1 MTIFA
6 WVLFGYAL
14 LYGVRY
20 LLGAR
25 LYLTCALRE
34 VAVRAIPREQIEPAE
49 LRLLTLLDDEL
60 AAAGFRHLGFG
71 EISPFLSYYAQALPV
86 SVFVNER
93 IPAYALV
100 RQHASP
106 EYGSLVELEVST
118 TVEGR
123 EGARP
128 ANAQPA
134 HGKASSTDAAHALD
148 CRLVT
153 LNTLFSRPFM
163 PRSLR
168 VEGYQGI
175 SVAALVERH
184 SARVAAE
191 RVSRAPLEPATAEH
205 LTAEPAISEPATA
218 QRAASDHV
226 AAEPSSL
233 TNALT
238 LIAASIAELRTEFH
252 EGGWVAPT
260 TDPALDRFTLRGA
273 FALTHYSRRAF
284 GARKTTSR
292 QPPPVPSEQERF
304 LRIEADMRAISRVA
318 DDPEPAPGTPWPLL
332 TVIGVSGLLSFVA
345 MTWLWNG
352 YVAALILAAITL
364 HEAGHAVAMRMLG
377 YRDVHV
383 FFVPLLGAVTVGRS
397 VTATVRDRL
406 AVLLAGPV
414 PGLWLA
420 VVLLLIDQAYAPVTL
435 LRMSA
440 LALLI
445 LNGLNLLPFTPLD
458 GGRALESLT
467 RPESVWRLVVHA
479 ASATGLLAVAAYLRD
494 PVIATIGLFW
504 AVLFPRQLLAQRL
517 RRSVAAAVRDR
528 ADFPGVVRVALETMS
543 TPRYAAW
550 RAGTRQAT
558 ARTLARLFAES
569 LATPADRRWGALVY
583 AAAWIPVAA
592 AFLLWTR

>member
-34 VAVRAIPREQIEPAE
+34 VEVRPISREQVEPAE
-49 LRLLTLLDDEL
+49 LRLLMLLDDEL
-60 AAAGFRHLGFG
+60 AAAGFRHLGFAQ
-71 EISPFLSYYAQALPV
+71 IAPFLTYYARALPV
-86 SVFVNER
+86 SVFVNEQ

-100 RQHASP
+100 RQHAAP

-118 TVEGR
+118 TF
-123 EGARP
+123 GAP
-128 ANAQPA
+128 
-134 HGKASSTDAAHALD
+134 DY
-148 CRLVT
+148 RLVT
-153 LNTLFSRPFM
+153 LNTLFSPPFQ

-175 SVAALVERH
+175 SVVALVERH

-191 RVSRAPLEPATAEH
+191 RVCRAPLEPAAFAHSTLGRA
-205 LTAEPAISEPATA
+205 LSLIS
-218 QRAASDHV
+218 
-226 AAEPSSL
+226 
-233 TNALT
+233 
-238 LIAASIAELRTEFH
+238 ASIAELRTEFR
-252 EGGWVAPT
+252 ERGWAAPT

-292 QPPPVPSEQERF
+292 QPPPVPSEQERL
-304 LRIEADMRAISRVA
+304 LRIEADLHAISRVA
-318 DDPEPAPGTPWPLL
+318 DNPEPAPGTPWPLM

-345 MTWLWNG
+345 MAWLWNA

-364 HEAGHAVAMRMLG
+364 HEAGHAVAMRLLG

-383 FFVPLLGAVTVGRS
+383 FFVPLLGAMTVGRS
-397 VTATVRDRL
+397 VTTTVRDRL

-420 VVLLLIDQAYAPVTL
+420 VVLLVIDQAYAPATL

-458 GGRALESLT
+458 GGRALEALT

-479 ASATGLLAVAAYLRD
+479 ASAAGLLAVAAYLRD

-504 AVLFPRQLLAQRL
+504 AVLFPRQLLGQRL
-517 RRSVAAAVRDR
+517 RRSVAAAVHDR
-528 ADFPGVVRVALETMS
+528 ADFRGVVRVALETMS
-543 TPRYAAW
+543 TPRYVAW
-550 RAGTRQAT
+550 RAGTRQVT
-558 ARTLARLFAES
+558 ARSLARLFSES
-569 LATPADRRWGALVY
+569 LATPADRRWGAIAY
-583 AAAWIPVAA
+583 AAAWIPAAVAL
-592 AFLLWTR
+592 LLWTR

>member
-1 MTIFA
+1 MTILA

-34 VAVRAIPREQIEPAE
+34 VAVRPIPREQVDPAE
-49 LRLLTLLDDEL
+49 LRLLMLLDDEL

-71 EISPFLSYYAQALPV
+71 QIAPFLTYYAQALPV

-100 RQHASP
+100 RQHAAP

-118 TVEGR
+118 TFG
-123 EGARP
+123 GP
-128 ANAQPA
+128 
-134 HGKASSTDAAHALD
+134 D

-153 LNTLFSRPFM
+153 LNTLFSRPFL

-191 RVSRAPLEPATAEH
+191 RVSRAPLEPATAVAATAGH
-205 LTAEPAISEPATA
+205 VTAERLTT
-218 QRAASDHV
+218 
-226 AAEPSSL
+226 EPSPIAHSTL
-233 TNALT
+233 ENALT
-238 LIAASIAELRTEFH
+238 LIATSIAELRTEFR
-252 EGGWVAPT
+252 ERGWAAPT

-292 QPPPVPSEQERF
+292 QPPPVPSEQERL
-304 LRIEADMRAISRVA
+304 LRIEADLHAISRVA
-318 DDPEPAPGTPWPLL
+318 DNPEPAPGTPWPLM

-345 MTWLWNG
+345 MAWLWNP

-364 HEAGHAVAMRMLG
+364 HEAGHAVAMRLLG

-383 FFVPLLGAVTVGRS
+383 FFVPLLGAMTVGRS
-397 VTATVRDRL
+397 VTTTVRDRL

-420 VVLLLIDQAYAPVTL
+420 VVLLVIDQAYAPATL

-458 GGRALESLT
+458 GGRALEALT

-479 ASATGLLAVAAYLRD
+479 ASAAGLLAAATYLSD

-504 AVLFPRQLLAQRL
+504 AVLFPRQLLGQRL
-517 RRSVAAAVRDR
+517 RRSVAAAVQDR
-528 ADFPGVVRVALETMS
+528 TDFRGVVRVALETMS
-543 TPRYAAW
+543 TPRYVAW
-550 RAGTRQAT
+550 RAGTRQVT
-558 ARTLARLFAES
+558 ARSLARLFSES
-569 LATPADRRWGALVY
+569 LATPADRRWGAVAY
-583 AAAWIPVAA
+583 AAAWIPAAVAL
-592 AFLLWTR
+592 LLWTR

>member
-6 WVLFGYAL
+6 WILFGYAL
-14 LYGVRY
+14 LHGVRY

-25 LYLTCALRE
+25 LYLTCALRKVE
-34 VAVRAIPREQIEPAE
+34 VRPIPREQVQPAE

-60 AAAGFRHLGFG
+60 TAAGFRLLGFG
-71 EISPFLSYYAQALPV
+71 EISPFLTYHAQALAV

-93 IPAYALV
+93 IPAFALV
-100 RQHASP
+100 RQHAAP

-118 TVEGR
+118 TFGGPE
-123 EGARP
+123 
-128 ANAQPA
+128 
-134 HGKASSTDAAHALD
+134 

-153 LNTLFSRPFM
+153 LNTLFSRSFL

-168 VEGYQGI
+168 VEGYLGI
-175 SVAALVERH
+175 CVAALVERH
-184 SARVAAE
+184 STRVAAE
-191 RVSRAPLEPATAEH
+191 RISRAPLEPATTEH
-205 LTAEPAISEPATA
+205 PTLA
-218 QRAASDHV
+218 
-226 AAEPSSL
+226 
-233 TNALT
+233 NALT
-238 LIAASIAELRTEFH
+238 LVAASIAELRTEFR
-252 EGGWVAPT
+252 ERGWVAPT

-273 FALTHYSRRAF
+273 FALTHYSRRVF
-284 GARKTTSR
+284 GARKTKSQQR
-292 QPPPVPSEQERF
+292 RVPSEQERL
-304 LRIEADMRAISRVA
+304 LRIEADMGAIARVA
-318 DDPEPAPGTPWPLL
+318 DNPEPAPGTPWPLL

-345 MTWLWNG
+345 MGWLWNA

-383 FFVPLLGAVTVGRS
+383 FFVPLLGAMTVGRS

-420 VVLLLIDQAYAPVTL
+420 VVLLVIDQVYAPATL

-479 ASATGLLAVAAYLRD
+479 ASAAGLLAVAAHLRD
-494 PVIATIGLFW
+494 PLIATIGLFW
-504 AVLFPRQLLAQRL
+504 AVLFPRQLSGYRL
-517 RRSVAAAVRDR
+517 RRSVAAAVHDR
-528 ADFPGVVRVALETMS
+528 ADVLGVVRIALETMS
-543 TPRYAAW
+543 APRYAAW
-550 RAGTRQAT
+550 RAGTRQMT

-569 LATPADRRWGALVY
+569 LATPADRRWGAIAY
-583 AAAWIPVAA
+583 AAAWIPAA
-592 AFLLWTR
+592 VAFLLWTR

>member
-34 VAVRAIPREQIEPAE
+34 VEVRPISREQVEPAE
-49 LRLLTLLDDEL
+49 LRLLMLLDDEL
-60 AAAGFRHLGFG
+60 AAAGFRHLGFAQ
-71 EISPFLSYYAQALPV
+71 IAPFLTYYARALPV
-86 SVFVNER
+86 SVFVNEQ

-100 RQHASP
+100 RQHAAP

-118 TVEGR
+118 TF
-123 EGARP
+123 GAP
-128 ANAQPA
+128 
-134 HGKASSTDAAHALD
+134 DY
-148 CRLVT
+148 RLVT
-153 LNTLFSRPFM
+153 LNTLFSPPFQ

-175 SVAALVERH
+175 SVVALVERH

-191 RVSRAPLEPATAEH
+191 RVCRAPLEPAAFAHSTLE
-205 LTAEPAISEPATA
+205 
-218 QRAASDHV
+218 RAL
-226 AAEPSSL
+226 SL
-233 TNALT
+233 
-238 LIAASIAELRTEFH
+238 IPASIAELRTEFR
-252 EGGWVAPT
+252 ERGWAAPT

-292 QPPPVPSEQERF
+292 QPPPVPSEQERL
-304 LRIEADMRAISRVA
+304 LRIEADLHAISRVA
-318 DDPEPAPGTPWPLL
+318 DNPEPAPGTPWPLM

-345 MTWLWNG
+345 MAWLWNA

-364 HEAGHAVAMRMLG
+364 HEAGHAVAMRLLG

-383 FFVPLLGAVTVGRS
+383 FFVPLLGAMTVGRS
-397 VTATVRDRL
+397 VTTTVRDRL

-420 VVLLLIDQAYAPVTL
+420 VVLLVIDQAYAPATL

-458 GGRALESLT
+458 GGRALEALT

-479 ASATGLLAVAAYLRD
+479 ASAAGLLAVAAYLRD

-504 AVLFPRQLLAQRL
+504 AVLFPRQLLGQRL
-517 RRSVAAAVRDR
+517 RRSVAAAVQDR
-528 ADFPGVVRVALETMS
+528 ADFRGVVRVALETMS
-543 TPRYAAW
+543 TPRYVAW
-550 RAGTRQAT
+550 RAGTRQVT
-558 ARTLARLFAES
+558 ARSLARLFSES
-569 LATPADRRWGALVY
+569 LATPADRRWGAIAY
-583 AAAWIPVAA
+583 AAAWIPAAVAL
-592 AFLLWTR
+592 LLWTR

>member
-1 MTIFA
+1 MTIVA

-25 LYLTCALRE
+25 VYLTCALRE
-34 VAVRAIPREQIEPAE
+34 VEVRPVAQEEVEPAE
-49 LRLLTLLDDEL
+49 LRLLTLLDEEL
-60 AAAGFRHLGFG
+60 TAAGFLHLGFG
-71 EISPFLSYYAQALPV
+71 QIAPFLTYYGEAIPV

-100 RQHASP
+100 RQHAAP
-106 EYGSLVELEVST
+106 EYGGLVELEVGT
-118 TVEGR
+118 
-123 EGARP
+123 AF
-128 ANAQPA
+128 
-134 HGKASSTDAAHALD
+134 AAD
-148 CRLVT
+148 FRIVT
-153 LNTLFSRPFM
+153 LNTLFSPPFL

-184 SARVAAE
+184 AARVAAE
-191 RVSRAPLEPATAEH
+191 RVNGAPLEQPIVGHSA
-205 LTAEPAISEPATA
+205 L
-218 QRAASDHV
+218 D
-226 AAEPSSL
+226 
-233 TNALT
+233 NALA
-238 LIAASIAELRTEFH
+238 LIATTIAELRTEFR
-252 EGGWVAPT
+252 GRGWVMPT
-260 TDPALDRFTLRGA
+260 TNSTLDRFTLRGA

-284 GARKTTSR
+284 GSRKPTAR
-292 QPPPVPSEQERF
+292 QPALAPSETERL
-304 LRIEADMRAISRVA
+304 LRIEADLRAIFRVA
-318 DDPEPAPGTPWPLL
+318 DNPESAPGTPWPLL
-332 TVIGVSGLLSFVA
+332 SVIGTSGLLSFIA
-345 MTWLWNG
+345 MAWLWNA

-364 HEAGHAVAMRMLG
+364 HEAGHAIAMRLLG
-377 YRDVHV
+377 YQDVHV

-397 VTATVRDRL
+397 VTTTVRDRL

-420 VVLLLIDQAYAPVTL
+420 VVLLVIDQAYAPLTL

-467 RPESVWRLVVHA
+467 RPESVWRLIVHA
-479 ASATGLLAVAAYLRD
+479 ASAAALLAVAAYLRD

-504 AVLFPRQLLAQRL
+504 AVLFPRQLLGYRL
-517 RRSVAAAVRDR
+517 RCSVAAAVHDR
-528 ADFPGVVRVALETMS
+528 ADFRGVVRVALETMS
-543 TPRYAAW
+543 KPRYVAW
-550 RAGTRQAT
+550 RAGTRQVN

-569 LATPADRRWGALVY
+569 LATPADRRWGAIAY
-583 AAAWIPVAA
+583 AAAWIPVAVA
-592 AFLLWTR
+592 ALLWTR

>member
-25 LYLTCALRE
+25 VYLTCALRE
-34 VAVRAIPREQIEPAE
+34 VELRPIPREQVEPEE

-60 AAAGFRHLGFG
+60 ATAGFRHLGFG
-71 EISPFLSYYAQALPV
+71 QIAPFLTYYARAIQV

-100 RQHASP
+100 RQHAAP
-106 EYGSLVELEVST
+106 EYGSLVELEVGT
-118 TVEGR
+118 DFG
-123 EGARP
+123 GL
-128 ANAQPA
+128 ANTP
-134 HGKASSTDAAHALD
+134 G

-153 LNTLFSRPFM
+153 LNSLF
-163 PRSLR
+163 PRAFQPHSLR
-168 VEGYQGI
+168 VEGYEGI

-184 SARVAAE
+184 VARVAAE
-191 RVSRAPLEPATAEH
+191 RVSAKTSSPDASSAAHSTPEHSALERV
-205 LTAEPAISEPATA
+205 LNL
-218 QRAASDHV
+218 V
-226 AAEPSSL
+226 
-233 TNALT
+233 
-238 LIAASIAELRTEFH
+238 AASIAELRTEFR
-252 EGGWVAPT
+252 ERGWVIRT
-260 TDPALDRFTLRGA
+260 TDPTLDRFTLRGA
-273 FALTHYSRRAF
+273 FALTHHSRRAY
-284 GARKTTSR
+284 GARKAGKQQTPTR
-292 QPPPVPSEQERF
+292 TENERL
-304 LRIEADMRAISRVA
+304 LRIDADMHAISRVA
-318 DDPEPAPGTPWPLL
+318 DNPESAPGTPWPLL
-332 TVIGVSGLLSFVA
+332 TVIAASGLLSFVA
-345 MTWLWNG
+345 MAWLWNP

-364 HEAGHAVAMRMLG
+364 HEAGHAIAMRLLG

-383 FFVPLLGAVTVGRS
+383 FFVPLLGAMTVGRS
-397 VTATVRDRL
+397 VTTTVRDRL

-420 VVLLLIDQAYAPVTL
+420 VVLLVIDQAYAPALL
-435 LRMSA
+435 LRLSA

-479 ASATGLLAVAAYLRD
+479 ASAAGLLAVAVYLRD

-504 AVLFPRQLLAQRL
+504 AVLFPRQLLGYRL
-517 RRSVAAAVRDR
+517 RRAVAAKVRDR
-528 ADFPGVVRVALETMS
+528 ADFRGVVRVVLETMS
-543 TPRYAAW
+543 TPRYASW
-550 RAGTRQAT
+550 RAGTRQVT

-569 LATPADRRWGALVY
+569 LATPADRRWGAIAY
-583 AAAWIPVAA
+583 TAAWIPAA
-592 AFLLWTR
+592 IAMILWTR

>member
-34 VAVRAIPREQIEPAE
+34 VAVRPIPREQVEPAE
-49 LRLLTLLDDEL
+49 LRLLMLLDDEL

-71 EISPFLSYYAQALPV
+71 QVAPFLTYYAQALPV

-100 RQHASP
+100 RQHAAP

-118 TVEGR
+118 TF
-123 EGARP
+123 GAP
-128 ANAQPA
+128 
-134 HGKASSTDAAHALD
+134 DY
-148 CRLVT
+148 RLVT
-153 LNTLFSRPFM
+153 LNTLFSPPFQ

-175 SVAALVERH
+175 SVVALVERH

-191 RVSRAPLEPATAEH
+191 RVCRAPLEPAAFAHSTLERA
-205 LTAEPAISEPATA
+205 LSLIS
-218 QRAASDHV
+218 
-226 AAEPSSL
+226 
-233 TNALT
+233 
-238 LIAASIAELRTEFH
+238 ASIAELRTEFR
-252 EGGWVAPT
+252 ERGWAAPT

-292 QPPPVPSEQERF
+292 QPPPVPSEQERL
-304 LRIEADMRAISRVA
+304 LRIEADLHAISRVA
-318 DDPEPAPGTPWPLL
+318 DNPEPAPGTPWPLM

-345 MTWLWNG
+345 MAWLWNA

-364 HEAGHAVAMRMLG
+364 HEAGHAVAMRLLG

-383 FFVPLLGAVTVGRS
+383 FFVPLLGAMTVGRS
-397 VTATVRDRL
+397 VTTTVRDRL

-420 VVLLLIDQAYAPVTL
+420 VVLLVIDQAYAPATL

-458 GGRALESLT
+458 GGRALEALT

-479 ASATGLLAVAAYLRD
+479 ASAAGLLAVAAYLRD

-504 AVLFPRQLLAQRL
+504 AVLFPRQLLGQRL
-517 RRSVAAAVRDR
+517 RRSVAAAVHDR
-528 ADFPGVVRVALETMS
+528 ADFRGVVRVALETMS
-543 TPRYAAW
+543 TPRYIAW
-550 RAGTRQAT
+550 RAGTRQVA
-558 ARTLARLFAES
+558 ARSLARLFSES
-569 LATPADRRWGALVY
+569 LATPADRRWGAIAY
-583 AAAWIPVAA
+583 AAAWIPAAVAL
-592 AFLLWTR
+592 LLWTR

>member
-1 MTIFA
+1 MTILA

-25 LYLTCALRE
+25 VYLTCALRE
-34 VAVRAIPREQIEPAE
+34 VEVRPIPRERVEPAE

-60 AAAGFRHLGFG
+60 AAAGFRHLGFAQ
-71 EISPFLSYYAQALPV
+71 IAPFLTYYARALPV
-86 SVFVNER
+86 SVFVNEQ

-100 RQHASP
+100 RQHAAP

-118 TVEGR
+118 TF
-123 EGARP
+123 GAP
-128 ANAQPA
+128 
-134 HGKASSTDAAHALD
+134 DY
-148 CRLVT
+148 RLVT
-153 LNTLFSRPFM
+153 LNTLFSPPFQ

-175 SVAALVERH
+175 SVVALVERH

-191 RVSRAPLEPATAEH
+191 RVCRAPLEPAAFAHSTLERA
-205 LTAEPAISEPATA
+205 LSLIS
-218 QRAASDHV
+218 
-226 AAEPSSL
+226 
-233 TNALT
+233 
-238 LIAASIAELRTEFH
+238 ASIAELRTEFR
-252 EGGWVAPT
+252 ERGWAAPT

-292 QPPPVPSEQERF
+292 QPPPVPSEQERL
-304 LRIEADMRAISRVA
+304 LRIEADLHAISRVA
-318 DDPEPAPGTPWPLL
+318 DNPEPAPGTPWPLM

-345 MTWLWNG
+345 MAWLWNA

-364 HEAGHAVAMRMLG
+364 HEAGHAVAMRLLG

-383 FFVPLLGAVTVGRS
+383 FFVPLLGAMTVGRS
-397 VTATVRDRL
+397 VTTTVRDRL

-420 VVLLLIDQAYAPVTL
+420 VVLLVIDQAYAPATL

-458 GGRALESLT
+458 GGRALEALT

-479 ASATGLLAVAAYLRD
+479 ASAAGLLAVAAYLRD

-504 AVLFPRQLLAQRL
+504 AVLFPRQLLGQRL
-517 RRSVAAAVRDR
+517 RRSVAAAVQDR
-528 ADFPGVVRVALETMS
+528 ADFRGVVRVALETMS
-543 TPRYAAW
+543 TPRYVAW
-550 RAGTRQAT
+550 RAGTRQVT
-558 ARTLARLFAES
+558 ARSLARLFSES
-569 LATPADRRWGALVY
+569 LATPADRRWGAIAY
-583 AAAWIPVAA
+583 AAAWIPAAVAL
-592 AFLLWTR
+592 LLWTR

>member
-1 MTIFA
+1 MTILA
-6 WVLFGYAL
+6 WILFGYAL

-25 LYLTCALRE
+25 IYLTCALRKVE
-34 VAVRAIPREQIEPAE
+34 VRPIPREQVEPAE

-60 AAAGFRHLGFG
+60 TAAGFRHLGFG
-71 EISPFLSYYAQALPV
+71 EISPLLTYYGQALPV

-100 RQHASP
+100 RQHAAP

-118 TVEGR
+118 
-123 EGARP
+123 
-128 ANAQPA
+128 
-134 HGKASSTDAAHALD
+134 D

-153 LNTLFSRPFM
+153 LNTLFSRPFL

-191 RVSRAPLEPATAEH
+191 RVSRAPLELATTEH
-205 LTAEPAISEPATA
+205 PTLA
-218 QRAASDHV
+218 
-226 AAEPSSL
+226 
-233 TNALT
+233 NALT
-238 LIAASIAELRTEFH
+238 LVAAIIAELRTEFR
-252 EGGWVAPT
+252 ERGWVAPT
-260 TDPALDRFTLRGA
+260 TDPSLDRFTLRGA

-292 QPPPVPSEQERF
+292 QPPPVPSEQERL
-304 LRIEADMRAISRVA
+304 LRIEADLQAIARVA
-318 DDPEPAPGTPWPLL
+318 DNPESAPGTPWPLL

-345 MTWLWNG
+345 MAWLWNA
-352 YVAALILAAITL
+352 YVATLILAAIAL

-383 FFVPLLGAVTVGRS
+383 FFVPLLGAMTVGRS

-420 VVLLLIDQAYAPVTL
+420 VVLLAIDQVYGPVTL

-467 RPESVWRLVVHA
+467 RPESVWRLLVHA
-479 ASATGLLAVAAYLRD
+479 ASAAGLLAVAAYLRD

-504 AVLFPRQLLAQRL
+504 TVLVPRQLLGYRL
-517 RRSVAAAVRDR
+517 RRAVAAAVHDR
-528 ADFPGVVRVALETMS
+528 ADVRGVVRIALETMS
-543 TPRYAAW
+543 TPRYVAC
-550 RAGTRQAT
+550 RAGTRQAA

-569 LATPADRRWGALVY
+569 VATPADRRWGALLY
-583 AAAWIPVAA
+583 AAAWIPAAA
-592 AFLLWTR
+592 AFLLWTW

>member
-34 VAVRAIPREQIEPAE
+34 VEVRPIPGEQVDPAE
-49 LRLLTLLDDEL
+49 LRLLMLLDDEL

-71 EISPFLSYYAQALPV
+71 QIAPFLTYYAQALPV

-100 RQHASP
+100 RQHAAP

-118 TVEGR
+118 TCG
-123 EGARP
+123 GP
-128 ANAQPA
+128 
-134 HGKASSTDAAHALD
+134 D

-153 LNTLFSRPFM
+153 LNTLFSRPFL

-191 RVSRAPLEPATAEH
+191 RVSRAPLEPVT
-205 LTAEPAISEPATA
+205 T
-218 QRAASDHV
+218 DHSTL
-226 AAEPSSL
+226 E
-233 TNALT
+233 NALT
-238 LIAASIAELRTEFH
+238 LIATSIAELRREFR
-252 EGGWVAPT
+252 ERGWAAPT

-273 FALTHYSRRAF
+273 FALTHYSRRSF
-284 GARKTTSR
+284 GARKTTAR
-292 QPPPVPSEQERF
+292 QPPPVPSEQERL
-304 LRIEADMRAISRVA
+304 LRIEADLHAISRVA
-318 DDPEPAPGTPWPLL
+318 DNPEPAPGTPWPLI

-345 MTWLWNG
+345 MAWLWNA

-364 HEAGHAVAMRMLG
+364 HEAGHAVAMRLLG

-383 FFVPLLGAVTVGRS
+383 FFVPLLGAMTVGRS
-397 VTATVRDRL
+397 MTTTVRDRL

-420 VVLLLIDQAYAPVTL
+420 VVLFVIDQAYAPATL

-458 GGRALESLT
+458 GGRALEALT

-479 ASATGLLAVAAYLRD
+479 ASAAGLLAVATYLSD

-504 AVLFPRQLLAQRL
+504 AVLFPRQLLGQRL
-517 RRSVAAAVRDR
+517 RRSVAAAVQDR
-528 ADFPGVVRVALETMS
+528 ADFRGVVRVALETMS
-543 TPRYAAW
+543 TPRYVAW
-550 RAGTRQAT
+550 RAGTRQVT
-558 ARTLARLFAES
+558 ARSLARLFSES
-569 LATPADRRWGALVY
+569 LATPADRRWGAIAY
-583 AAAWIPVAA
+583 AAAWIPAAVAL
-592 AFLLWTR
+592 LLWTR

>member
-1 MTIFA
+1 
-6 WVLFGYAL
+6 
-14 LYGVRY
+14 
-20 LLGAR
+20 
-25 LYLTCALRE
+25 
-34 VAVRAIPREQIEPAE
+34 
-49 LRLLTLLDDEL
+49 
-60 AAAGFRHLGFG
+60 
-71 EISPFLSYYAQALPV
+71 
-86 SVFVNER
+86 
-93 IPAYALV
+93 
-100 RQHASP
+100 
-106 EYGSLVELEVST
+106 
-118 TVEGR
+118 
-123 EGARP
+123 
-128 ANAQPA
+128 
-134 HGKASSTDAAHALD
+134 
-148 CRLVT
+148 
-153 LNTLFSRPFM
+153 
-163 PRSLR
+163 
-168 VEGYQGI
+168 
-175 SVAALVERH
+175 
-184 SARVAAE
+184 
-191 RVSRAPLEPATAEH
+191 
-205 LTAEPAISEPATA
+205 
-218 QRAASDHV
+218 
-226 AAEPSSL
+226 
-233 TNALT
+233 
-238 LIAASIAELRTEFH
+238 
-252 EGGWVAPT
+252 
-260 TDPALDRFTLRGA
+260 
-273 FALTHYSRRAF
+273 
-284 GARKTTSR
+284 
-292 QPPPVPSEQERF
+292 
-304 LRIEADMRAISRVA
+304 MRAISRVA
-318 DDPEPAPGTPWPLL
+318 DNPEPAPGTPWPLL

-345 MTWLWNG
+345 MAWLWNA

-383 FFVPLLGAVTVGRS
+383 FFVPLLGAMTVGRS

-479 ASATGLLAVAAYLRD
+479 ASAAGLLAVAAYLRD

-504 AVLFPRQLLAQRL
+504 AVLFPRQLLGYRL
-517 RRSVAAAVRDR
+517 RRSVAAAVHDR

-543 TPRYAAW
+543 TPRYLAW

-558 ARTLARLFAES
+558 ARALARVFAES

>member
-1 MTIFA
+1 MTILA

-14 LYGVRY
+14 LFGVRY

-25 LYLTCALRE
+25 LYLTCALRKVE
-34 VAVRAIPREQIEPAE
+34 VRPIPREQVEPAE

-60 AAAGFRHLGFG
+60 TEAGFRHLGFG
-71 EISPFLSYYAQALPV
+71 EVSPYLTYYAQARPV

-93 IPAYALV
+93 IPAYAVV
-100 RQHASP
+100 RQHVAP

-118 TVEGR
+118 IFGGLEDGR
-123 EGARP
+123 L

-134 HGKASSTDAAHALD
+134 HRRASPTQAAHASD
-148 CRLVT
+148 CCLVT
-153 LNTLFSRPFM
+153 RNTLFSPTFL

-184 SARVAAE
+184 SARVTGE
-191 RVSRAPLEPATAEH
+191 RASRASLEPATAEH
-205 LTAEPAISEPATA
+205 PTL
-218 QRAASDHV
+218 AS
-226 AAEPSSL
+226 
-233 TNALT
+233 ALT
-238 LIAASIAELRTEFH
+238 LTAASIAELRTGFRER
-252 EGGWVAPT
+252 GWVAPT
-260 TDPALDRFTLRGA
+260 TDPSLDRFTLRGA
-273 FALTHYSRRAF
+273 FALTHYSRRVF
-284 GARKTTSR
+284 GARKTKSPQR
-292 QPPPVPSEQERF
+292 RVPSEQERL
-304 LRIEADMRAISRVA
+304 LRVEADLQAITRVA
-318 DDPEPAPGTPWPLL
+318 DNPEPAPGTPWPLL
-332 TVIGVSGLLSFVA
+332 TVIGVSGLLSFIA
-345 MTWLWNG
+345 MAWLWNA

-383 FFVPLLGAVTVGRS
+383 FFVPLLGAMTVGTS

-420 VVLLLIDQAYAPVTL
+420 VVLLVIDRIYGPATL

-440 LALLI
+440 FALLI

-479 ASATGLLAVAAYLRD
+479 ASAAGLLAVAAYLRD
-494 PVIATIGLFW
+494 PLIATIGLFW
-504 AVLFPRQLLAQRL
+504 AVLFPRQLSGYRL
-517 RRSVAAAVRDR
+517 RRSVAAAVHDR
-528 ADFPGVVRVALETMS
+528 ADVLGVVRIALETMS

-550 RAGTRQAT
+550 RAGTRQMT

-569 LATPADRRWGALVY
+569 LATPADRRWGAIAY
-583 AAAWIPVAA
+583 AAAWIPAA
-592 AFLLWTR
+592 VAFLLWTR

>member
-1 MTIFA
+1 MTIIA
-6 WVLFGYAL
+6 WILFGYAL

-25 LYLTCALRE
+25 IYLTCALRKVE
-34 VAVRAIPREQIEPAE
+34 VRPIPREQVEPAE

-60 AAAGFRHLGFG
+60 TAAGFRHLGFG
-71 EISPFLSYYAQALPV
+71 EVSPYLTYYAQARPV

-93 IPAYALV
+93 IPAYAVV
-100 RQHASP
+100 RQHVAP

-118 TVEGR
+118 
-123 EGARP
+123 
-128 ANAQPA
+128 
-134 HGKASSTDAAHALD
+134 D

-153 LNTLFSRPFM
+153 RNTLFSPTFL

-191 RVSRAPLEPATAEH
+191 RATTEDP
-205 LTAEPAISEPATA
+205 TA
-218 QRAASDHV
+218 D
-226 AAEPSSL
+226 PSAL
-233 TNALT
+233 ANALT
-238 LIAASIAELRTEFH
+238 LTAASIAELRTEFR
-252 EGGWVAPT
+252 ERGWVAPT

-273 FALTHYSRRAF
+273 LALTHYSRRVF
-284 GARKTTSR
+284 GARQTKSQ
-292 QPPPVPSEQERF
+292 QPRVPSEQERL
-304 LRIEADMRAISRVA
+304 LRVDADLQAIARVA
-318 DDPEPAPGTPWPLL
+318 DNPEPAPGTPWPLL

-345 MTWLWNG
+345 MAWLWNA

-383 FFVPLLGAVTVGRS
+383 FFVPLLGAMTVGRS
-397 VTATVRDRL
+397 LTATVRDRL

-420 VVLLLIDQAYAPVTL
+420 VVLLVIDQVYAPVTL

-479 ASATGLLAVAAYLRD
+479 ASAAGLLAVAAYLRD

-504 AVLFPRQLLAQRL
+504 AVLFPRQLLGYRL
-517 RRSVAAAVRDR
+517 RRSVAAAVHDR
-528 ADFPGVVRVALETMS
+528 ADVRGVVRIALETMS

-550 RAGTRQAT
+550 RAGTRQMT

-569 LATPADRRWGALVY
+569 LATPADRRWGAIAY
-583 AAAWIPVAA
+583 AAAWIPAA
-592 AFLLWTR
+592 VAFLLWTR